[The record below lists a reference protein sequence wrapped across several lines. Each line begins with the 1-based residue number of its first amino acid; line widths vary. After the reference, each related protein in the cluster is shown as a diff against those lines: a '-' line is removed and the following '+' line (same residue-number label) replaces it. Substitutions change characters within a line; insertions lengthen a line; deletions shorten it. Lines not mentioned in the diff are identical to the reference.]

1 MISAAALLGA
11 LAKMMVLGFCSSWR
25 MASMIVTVLPVPGL
39 EYFDI
44 RNIGSREFKK
54 CTYGPKTI
62 KGGDPGGSLTI
73 EDTAR
78 FCAGFV
84 SMF

>member
-1 MISAAALLGA
+1 MSAAALLGA
-11 LAKMMVLGFCSSWR
+11 LAKTTVSGFLSNWR

-39 EYFDI
+39 EYFDV
-44 RNIGSREFKK
+44 RNPGSREFRE

-73 EDTAR
+73 DDTAR

-84 SMF
+84 SMS